1 MKTSWFYCSLCLF
14 LLACSSKK
22 EEQSEDNAPTNV
34 ENKVEEVRAMRLE
47 YTDFNH
53 ELIANGTVSAQNKAD
68 LRFQTTEIVSAIYV
82 KNGDHVRKGQ
92 KIAML
97 DPFKLQNS
105 LEQAKDNLTRAR
117 LELQDVLIGQGYSL
131 NDTANISEESLQLA
145 KVRSNYNQSQNQ
157 YAMAEYNY
165 KNSVLYAPFDGV
177 VANLFAKVH
186 NLPNSEPFCTIIDNR
201 QPEVTFNILENEL
214 SLIKTN
220 DKVLVSPFSQTAF
233 TVEGHISEINPMVD
247 KNGMIKVKA
256 IFRNK
261 DNKFFEGMN
270 VKVRVQRLLG
280 SQLVI
285 PKTAVVLRTN
295 KKVVFKLENDRAI
308 WVYVE
313 TAQENSTDYVV
324 HPVNTGE
331 LKAGDTVIYD
341 GNINLAHET
350 PVRVR
355 N

>member
-1 MKTSWFYCSLCLF
+1 MKTTWFYCTLCVL

-22 EEQSEDNAPTNV
+22 EEQADKNAATVVEDKIAEVNV
-34 ENKVEEVRAMRLE
+34 MKLE
-47 YTDFNH
+47 YTNFSH

-82 KNGDHVRKGQ
+82 KNGDRVRKGQ

-105 LEQAKDNLTRAR
+105 LEQAKDNLARTR

-131 NDTANISEESLQLA
+131 SDTANIPEESLQLA

-157 YAMAEYNY
+157 YEMAEYNY

-186 NLPNSEPFCTIIDNR
+186 NQPNSEPFCTIIDNQ
-201 QPEVTFNILENEL
+201 QPEITFNILENEL
-214 SLIKTN
+214 PLINTN

-233 TVEGHISEINPMVD
+233 TVEGRISEINPMVD
-247 KNGMIKVKA
+247 RNGMIKVKA
-256 IFRNK
+256 IIKNK
-261 DNKFFEGMN
+261 DNKFYDGMN

-280 SQLVI
+280 KQLVI
-285 PKTAVVLRTN
+285 PKTALVLRTN
-295 KKVVFKLENDRAI
+295 KKVVFKLENNRAI

-313 TAQENSTDYVV
+313 TAQENSDSYVV
-324 HPVNTGE
+324 TSGLND
-331 LKAGDTVIYD
+331 GDVVIYE
-341 GNINLAHET
+341 GNLNLAHET
-350 PVRVR
+350 PVKIR